1 MMEWIQSVFAVLKTI
16 EIRDIIDILAIA
28 FIIFSLFKLVKET
41 RAAQLLKGV
50 VALLII
56 YLISSL
62 CGLMMLTTLLRT
74 FFEASV
80 ILVAIIFQPEIRKYL
95 EQMGRNNTYKKYIKL
110 ITHREKSDEWKMA
123 VKKSIIDAADSALL
137 F

>member
-1 MMEWIQSVFAVLKTI
+1 MMEWIQNVFAVLKTI
-16 EIRDIIDILAIA
+16 EIRDIIDIIAIA

-80 ILVAIIFQPEIRKYL
+80 ILVAIIFSLKSENIWNKWVEI
-95 EQMGRNNTYKKYIKL
+95 IL
-110 ITHREKSDEWKMA
+110 I
-123 VKKSIIDAADSALL
+123 KSI
-137 F
+137 

>member
-95 EQMGRNNTYKKYIKL
+95 EQMGRNNTYKKRR
-110 ITHREKSDEWKMA
+110 TGA
-123 VKKSIIDAADSALL
+123 
-137 F
+137 

>member
-56 YLISSL
+56 YLISSISIWFFL
-62 CGLMMLTTLLRT
+62 SKSFT
-74 FFEASV
+74 FFTVSV
-80 ILVAIIFQPEIRKYL
+80 TAYL
-95 EQMGRNNTYKKYIKL
+95 
-110 ITHREKSDEWKMA
+110 
-123 VKKSIIDAADSALL
+123 
-137 F
+137 

>member
-74 FFEASV
+74 FFRGIS

-95 EQMGRNNTYKKYIKL
+95 EQMGRNNTYKKVYK
-110 ITHREKSDEWKMA
+110 TYYSSR
-123 VKKSIIDAADSALL
+123 KK
-137 F
+137 

>member
-74 FFEASV
+74 FLRLQLYLLLLFFSLKSENIWNKWV
-80 ILVAIIFQPEIRKYL
+80 EIILI
-95 EQMGRNNTYKKYIKL
+95 
-110 ITHREKSDEWKMA
+110 
-123 VKKSIIDAADSALL
+123 KSI
-137 F
+137 